1 MKVVFFGTPPF
12 AAEALRLM
20 LAASSSATGI
30 DIEICAVITK
40 PDKPQGRSGA
50 LVSPPVKAVALEHN
64 IPVFQPAIVS
74 DPTFAPV
81 LEAFAPDL
89 FVVVAY
95 GEIIK
100 QHLLDMPTK
109 GCINLH
115 ASLLPAYRGA
125 APIQRCIID
134 GAKESGVSIMHMVKK
149 MDAGD
154 VIRTVSVE
162 IGPNMTFGE
171 LQEQLCRQGC
181 PALVEVV
188 QAIAEKGAA
197 MAGAPQDDE
206 KATYA
211 PKIELEEC
219 ELLWERSAEQLHNLV
234 RGTNPYPGAWCTV
247 HMRGEKK
254 QLKIWRTLPILEGL
268 PSASPGTLLPAG
280 SNMLVACGV
289 GALQIGELQLEGR
302 RRMPA
307 AEFLRGLPPGDIHL
321 A

>member
-12 AAEALRLM
+12 AAEALGLL
-20 LAASSSATGI
+20 LAAG
-30 DIEICAVITK
+30 IEICAVITK

-50 LVSPPVKAVALEHN
+50 PVPPPVKGVALEHN

-74 DPTFAPV
+74 DPAFAPV
-81 LEAFAPDL
+81 LEAFSPDL

-95 GEIIK
+95 GEIIR

-125 APIQRCIID
+125 APIQRCIIE

-154 VIRTVSVE
+154 VISTVTVK
-162 IGPNMTFGE
+162 IGLEMTFGQLE
-171 LQEQLCRQGC
+171 AELCRRGC

-188 QAIAEKGAA
+188 RAIAEGNGAA
-197 MAGAPQDDE
+197 MPGAPQDHE
-206 KATYA
+206 KATFA
-211 PKIELEEC
+211 PKIELQEC
-219 ELLWERSAEQLHNLV
+219 ELHWERPAEQLHNLV

-247 HMRGEKK
+247 HLRGVKK
-254 QLKIWRTLPILEGL
+254 QLKIWRTLPIVEGAR
-268 PSASPGTLLPAG
+268 SAALPGTLLSAG
-280 SNMLVACGV
+280 GDMVVACGA
-289 GALQIGELQLEGR
+289 GALQICELQLEGR
-302 RRMPA
+302 RRMSA
-307 AEFLRGLPPGDIHL
+307 DEFLRGLPPGAL
-321 A
+321 AFG